1 MAGILSALGRGKP
14 QTDPMRASAALTTVY
29 LLEQNQKFE
38 QFMRRKVEELE
49 ARVAAQQARLS
60 SREQAEERE
69 LWAALTSFE
78 APPVPLVAAAEVS
91 SEPNFAREDEPEGWD
106 GVSPVETASIPA
118 GEETWE
124 SVAPV
129 ESAFGPDSEPE
140 GWDGGSVVET
150 PPPAEVPDYLALMLG
165 SPAVPVEADSERLA
179 DDALDFDVSD
189 YDDSRWDSSVDE
201 DISEDEPDSAFAA
214 TVEDELDDAVE
225 LPNDDE
231 PNDTLASTIK
241 AESEQAVTDQAVVA
255 ASPEEMIELPTGDL
269 ESDLWTTRTYEAFQ
283 VRLPE
288 AEAVENLWA
297 AVGVERLDAKPPAR
311 VGQSRPAADEPL
323 PPQAEAETEE
333 AWEATLPGGRKGDW
347 T

>member
-179 DDALDFDVSD
+179 DDALDSDVPNL
-189 YDDSRWDSSVDE
+189 DDSNWDPSLDE
-201 DISEDEPDSAFAA
+201 DMSEDEPA
-214 TVEDELDDAVE
+214 DD
-225 LPNDDE
+225 
-231 PNDTLASTIK
+231 LASTLGEELNDPE
-241 AESEQAVTDQAVVA
+241 ASMVESEQEDTDQAVPM
-255 ASPEEMIELPTGDL
+255 ASPAEATEVPTNDFEG
-269 ESDLWTTRTYEAFQ
+269 EAWASRTYEAFQ

-288 AEAVENLWA
+288 AEAVEHLWA
-297 AVGVERLDAKPPAR
+297 AVGVERFDAEPPAR